1 MELEGRL
8 LEALLEAERA
18 CREFLERALGPRASL
33 VSVTLRLDVVNEVK
47 RLVIDVEASRS
58 GVDDIGYIVEAALEE
73 AFRVFEEVSGFK
85 VVRGGGGGRANPM
98 PWTLL

>member
-1 MELEGRL
+1 VDLVELELEGRL

-18 CREFLERALGPRASL
+18 CREFLERALGSKASL
-33 VSVTLRLDVVNEVK
+33 INVTLRFDVVDGVK
-47 RLVIDVEASRS
+47 MLVVDVEASRS

-85 VVRGGGGGRANPM
+85 VVRGGGRS
-98 PWTLL
+98 